1 MKFNFEEV
9 YQAYK
14 DMVYNFVFWKVK
26 SHEDA
31 LDLSQE
37 IFFKV
42 YKHLKNFREE
52 SSIKTW
58 IMKIAMNHVKDFY
71 KKQGK
76 RMLDMEF
83 DEEGEQE
90 IPEIAVE
97 EHILM
102 EDEVLVERALSKL
115 KDWEREVLVLYYM
128 EGFQYEEI
136 ADILEIPIGTVKSR
150 LNSAKKSL
158 RKVVFGGVCDGK

>member
-14 DMVYNFVFWKVK
+14 DMVYNFVLWKVK

-42 YKHLKNFREE
+42 YKNLKNFREE

-76 RMLDMEF
+76 RMLDME
-83 DEEGEQE
+83 
-90 IPEIAVE
+90 
-97 EHILM
+97 
-102 EDEVLVERALSKL
+102 
-115 KDWEREVLVLYYM
+115 
-128 EGFQYEEI
+128 
-136 ADILEIPIGTVKSR
+136 
-150 LNSAKKSL
+150 
-158 RKVVFGGVCDGK
+158 